1 MQAVTAAISR
11 RPAAPPS
18 AVKTVGRIE
27 YTHTRTVPVERDFL
41 RRQKLIAGLE
51 PGPYVDAYKVLRTR
65 VLQRMRERGWTT
77 LGVTSPDAGA
87 GKSLVAANLALS
99 LALEVTQTVLLVD
112 ANLRQP
118 RLHHYFGIEPGHGL
132 AEHLLD
138 GVPVEKILVHPGGIE
153 RFVLLPGHRPLPGSA
168 ELFSAPSAAAL
179 VEELKHRYP
188 DRLVVFDLP
197 HWQTAEALAIA
208 PKLDALLMVAGAGR
222 TGQAELAQTLEQM
235 REVPVIGTV
244 LNDAEALEPWI
255 QQ

>member
-1 MQAVTAAISR
+1 MQAVTAAIPR
-11 RPAAPPS
+11 NPNAGYPIAQAIP
-18 AVKTVGRIE
+18 RIE
-27 YTHTRTVPVERDFL
+27 YTHTRTVQVDRGFL

-65 VLQRMRERGWTT
+65 VLQKMRERGWTT
-77 LGVTSPDAGA
+77 LGVTSPNAGA

-99 LALEVTQTVLLVD
+99 MALEVTQTVLLVD

-118 RLHHYFGIEPGHGL
+118 SLHHYFGIESSRGL

-138 GVPVEKILVHPGGIE
+138 GVPLEKILAHPAGID

-168 ELFSAPSAAAL
+168 ELFSAPNATTL
-179 VEELKHRYP
+179 VEELKHRYK

-197 HWQTAEALAIA
+197 HWQTAEALALA
-208 PKLDALLMVAGAGR
+208 PRLDALLLVAGAGQ

-235 REVPVIGTV
+235 QGAPVIGTV
-244 LNDAEALEPWI
+244 LNDAEALEP
-255 QQ
+255 